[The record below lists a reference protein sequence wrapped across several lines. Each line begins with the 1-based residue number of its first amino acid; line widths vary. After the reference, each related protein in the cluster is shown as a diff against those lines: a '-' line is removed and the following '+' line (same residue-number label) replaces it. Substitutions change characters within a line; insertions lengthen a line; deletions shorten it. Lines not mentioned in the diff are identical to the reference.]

1 MSEPQAIHIQYK
13 SRINKTF
20 DYIEQNLSK
29 SFTLEE
35 LAAVAHFSKFHF
47 NRIFHAMVG
56 ETPFQFVLRLR
67 LEKAASQM
75 LANKNTNI
83 TDIAFQCG
91 FTDKSVF
98 SRNFKQHFGISASL
112 YRKAKRKNS
121 NISQLKSN
129 TSQLAGGASVYFC
142 PDIQTIKWRTNMNLN
157 NSVEVKDLPKM
168 TVAYIRNMGPWNGDK
183 NVYLEMRNKL
193 FAWAGARGLMSS
205 IDFKYLILY
214 HDDPTV
220 ALTDKLRMSLCVTVP
235 ADTKVDGEIGKMEL
249 SAAKYAVARFELTAQ
264 DFQTAWEWLYGQW
277 LPNSGYQPDDKPYFE
292 TYPEEPKGEKFLVEF
307 CVPVKPA

>member
-168 TVAYIRNMGPWNGDK
+168 TVAYIRNMGP
-183 NVYLEMRNKL
+183 LEWR
-193 FAWAGARGLMSS
+193 
-205 IDFKYLILY
+205 
-214 HDDPTV
+214 
-220 ALTDKLRMSLCVTVP
+220 
-235 ADTKVDGEIGKMEL
+235 
-249 SAAKYAVARFELTAQ
+249 
-264 DFQTAWEWLYGQW
+264 
-277 LPNSGYQPDDKPYFE
+277 
-292 TYPEEPKGEKFLVEF
+292 
-307 CVPVKPA
+307 

>member
-1 MSEPQAIHIQYK
+1 
-13 SRINKTF
+13 
-20 DYIEQNLSK
+20 
-29 SFTLEE
+29 
-35 LAAVAHFSKFHF
+35 
-47 NRIFHAMVG
+47 
-56 ETPFQFVLRLR
+56 
-67 LEKAASQM
+67 
-75 LANKNTNI
+75 
-83 TDIAFQCG
+83 
-91 FTDKSVF
+91 
-98 SRNFKQHFGISASL
+98 
-112 YRKAKRKNS
+112 
-121 NISQLKSN
+121 
-129 TSQLAGGASVYFC
+129 
-142 PDIQTIKWRTNMNLN
+142 
-157 NSVEVKDLPKM
+157 
-168 TVAYIRNMGPWNGDK
+168 
-183 NVYLEMRNKL
+183 MRNKL